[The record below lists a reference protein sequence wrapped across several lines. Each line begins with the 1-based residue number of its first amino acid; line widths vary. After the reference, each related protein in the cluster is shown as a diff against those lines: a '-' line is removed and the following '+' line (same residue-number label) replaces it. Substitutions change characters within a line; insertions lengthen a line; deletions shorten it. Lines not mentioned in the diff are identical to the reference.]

1 MMGYLCLCPP
11 AVCRPSAL
19 TYSCRP
25 RSSDADN
32 LRILLSNSYRACSQ
46 ENDKYDF
53 DPQEDLIDQLHLDMG
68 RIYATLRSSH
78 TVWLPPGDGELRPDR
93 RPHGRVFLC
102 ERILQM
108 RQAGGAP
115 VSTWRSTS
123 DGGDSPHEPR
133 LHWSTCASTRR
144 TMSPAS
150 RLVGAVHEPVLANPV
165 REPAVHRRFARL
177 GSFTVHGSR
186 RVSREESVHGSR
198 FTDLG
203 SGLVGSRFAVR
214 PFVLPRFG
222 FTVQSSRSVRG

>member
-78 TVWLPPGDGELRPDR
+78 GLASSRRDGESFGALMAESFCAKQWCTASPPQSQR
-93 RPHGRVFLC
+93 
-102 ERILQM
+102 
-108 RQAGGAP
+108 GG
-115 VSTWRSTS
+115 VL
-123 DGGDSPHEPR
+123 DGGDSPHDPR

-144 TMSPAS
+144 TMSP
-150 RLVGAVHEPVLANPV
+150 GK
-165 REPAVHRRFARL
+165 
-177 GSFTVHGSR
+177 
-186 RVSREESVHGSR
+186 
-198 FTDLG
+198 
-203 SGLVGSRFAVR
+203 
-214 PFVLPRFG
+214 
-222 FTVQSSRSVRG
+222 

>member
-32 LRILLSNSYRACSQ
+32 LRILRSNSYPSSYRACSQ

-78 TVWLPPGDGELRPDR
+78 GLASSRRWRVFR
-93 RPHGRVFLC
+93 RPHGRVFL
-102 ERILQM
+102 

-115 VSTWRSTS
+115 RHRPV
-123 DGGDSPHEPR
+123 
-133 LHWSTCASTRR
+133 STRR
-144 TMSPAS
+144 ST
-150 RLVGAVHEPVLANPV
+150 RWW
-165 REPAVHRRFARL
+165 
-177 GSFTVHGSR
+177 
-186 RVSREESVHGSR
+186 
-198 FTDLG
+198 
-203 SGLVGSRFAVR
+203 
-214 PFVLPRFG
+214 
-222 FTVQSSRSVRG
+222 

>member
-78 TVWLPPGDGELRPDR
+78 G
-93 RPHGRVFLC
+93 
-102 ERILQM
+102 
-108 RQAGGAP
+108 
-115 VSTWRSTS
+115 
-123 DGGDSPHEPR
+123 
-133 LHWSTCASTRR
+133 
-144 TMSPAS
+144 
-150 RLVGAVHEPVLANPV
+150 LA
-165 REPAVHRRFARL
+165 
-177 GSFTVHGSR
+177 
-186 RVSREESVHGSR
+186 
-198 FTDLG
+198 
-203 SGLVGSRFAVR
+203 
-214 PFVLPRFG
+214 
-222 FTVQSSRSVRG
+222 